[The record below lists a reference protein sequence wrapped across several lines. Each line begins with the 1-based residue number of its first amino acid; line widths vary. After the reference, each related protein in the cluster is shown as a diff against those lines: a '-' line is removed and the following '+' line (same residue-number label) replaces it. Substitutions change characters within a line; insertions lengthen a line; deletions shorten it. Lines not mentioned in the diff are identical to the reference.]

1 MGVLAI
7 RRATQQALHRLPS
20 DLTPMIR
27 EWIGGTRSD
36 WRTCKRRE
44 AGIIEDYNEGIRRFV
59 QEVMARRRE
68 RVRERRE
75 RESDRERSLIR
86 SLILYPFYRIWI
98 RWYGLYQFI
107 VVVWNSHT
115 RGN

>member
-20 DLTPMIR
+20 DLTPLIR

-36 WRTCKRRE
+36 WRTCKQPE
-44 AGIIEDYNEGIRRFV
+44 ARIIEDYNEGIQRFV
-59 QEVMARRRE
+59 QEVMARRRA
-68 RVRERRE
+68 RERRE
-75 RESDRERSLIR
+75 RESAREISLYI
-86 SLILYPFYRIWI
+86 YPFYRIWI

-107 VVVWNSHT
+107 VVVWEWVNSHT